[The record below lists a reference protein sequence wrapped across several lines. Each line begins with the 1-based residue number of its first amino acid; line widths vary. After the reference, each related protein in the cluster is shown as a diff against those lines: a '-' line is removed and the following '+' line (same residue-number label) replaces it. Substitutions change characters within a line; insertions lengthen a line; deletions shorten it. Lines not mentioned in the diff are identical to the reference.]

1 MLSWCFFSLSFLV
14 LTFTDLEYDFHLH
27 LMSQFDENWCRGL
40 LKSPRGETVR
50 NQLTKNNESVF
61 IIMVLRRHFGLQFFK
76 HPAGIILS
84 TCIVCTTLSD
94 GGWGEGGGWTS
105 NQIFKKGVL
114 TGPQFLDR
122 ACWKR
127 VGDLFQGR
135 RGKDYNFY
143 IKSKLKSEIFTDKRS
158 L

>member
-1 MLSWCFFSLSFLV
+1 M
-14 LTFTDLEYDFHLH
+14 
-27 LMSQFDENWCRGL
+27 
-40 LKSPRGETVR
+40 R

-61 IIMVLRRHFGLQFFK
+61 IIMVLRRLFGLQFFK
-76 HPAGIILS
+76 HPAGIVLS

-94 GGWGEGGGWTS
+94 GGWGEGRGGGV
-105 NQIFKKGVL
+105 NLQPNFKKGVL
-114 TGPQFLDR
+114 KGPQFLDG

-135 RGKDYNFY
+135 GGKDCNFY

-158 L
+158 F